1 MSNYKKKYI
10 ESEWKSLL
18 EITNMIDKDN
28 RSYLDGVYGTR
39 RQEAILKYLDKA
51 ESDFKPQLFTKNILN
66 KICQSL

>member
-51 ESDFKPQLFTKNILN
+51 ESDFKDYGFASAPLCGYWK
-66 KICQSL
+66 S

>member
-1 MSNYKKKYI
+1 MSNDKKKYI

-39 RQEAILKYLDKA
+39 RQEAILKCNAFFRIWKC
-51 ESDFKPQLFTKNILN
+51 SV
-66 KICQSL
+66 